1 MTLPFKDKFVPKPF
15 LSAISIT
22 TGLLTILV
30 AKSIAAA
37 ELSAFSAA
45 IGATVPAPWQ
55 FVALPERYAKPLS
68 AIDVADIEGK
78 KALRLRADKSWGTV
92 AHPWAGAAQTIQF
105 QWRLDKPLPQA
116 SFKTK
121 ATEDAALKVCASFDM
136 PSDRMPAGERT
147 LFKLVQV
154 FSREKLPTAT
164 LCYVWANSELVG
176 SIHASPTTA
185 RVRYMVVDSAAS
197 SLKEWKSHKRNLS
210 EDFLKAFGTETQT
223 VPAVTAIIVGAD
235 SDNTQGSSLG
245 YVSDIMVQP

>member
-1 MTLPFKDKFVPKPF
+1 M
-15 LSAISIT
+15 
-22 TGLLTILV
+22 
-30 AKSIAAA
+30 
-37 ELSAFSAA
+37 
-45 IGATVPAPWQ
+45 
-55 FVALPERYAKPLS
+55 
-68 AIDVADIEGK
+68 
-78 KALRLRADKSWGTV
+78 RLRADKSWGTV
-92 AHPWAGAAQTIQF
+92 VHPWAGAAQTIQF

-136 PSDRMPAGERT
+136 PADRMPAGERT

-164 LCYVWANSELVG
+164 LCYVWANSELIG

-245 YVSDIMVQP
+245 YVSDITVQP